1 MTKFTRFTTRRKKE
15 RLQKESK
22 LKKVRLGNISLRMVV
37 VTLTVLVGFVYLVQ
51 VNSVSTGGFKIK
63 DLSQRAEE
71 LQRENK
77 KLDLQVSELQS
88 LRTIKE
94 ASEDLELVGVSR
106 MDYVILPPS
115 EVALGE

>member
-1 MTKFTRFTTRRKKE
+1 MTKFTRFTTKCKNE
-15 RLQKESK
+15 RAHNEKK
-22 LKKVRLGNISLRMVV
+22 LKKVRLGHISISMVV

-51 VNSVSTGGFKIK
+51 VNTVSTWGFKIK
-63 DLSQRAEE
+63 DLSQRAED

-77 KLDLQVSELQS
+77 KLELQVSELQS

-94 ASEDLELVGVSR
+94 ASKDLELVGVST
-106 MDYVILPPS
+106 MDYVTLPPS